1 LAATLT
7 ALCII
12 MLKQSPTFY
21 SPSPVTPWSF
31 VHLSSV
37 KSILFWC
44 GRVDIKIINR
54 HFDCVQTSC
63 FFPWSCRNSI
73 LKLEACLLFAPRK
86 YRSSH
91 SRNCIATFT
100 SPVKGIWIFLRASF
114 KCEISCPISIMF
126 GHWITNWVYDF
137 FFNVLDDL
145 FFSSLCMKKG
155 WFMS

>member
-54 HFDCVQTSC
+54 HFDCVQASC
-63 FFPWSCRNSI
+63 FSPWSCRNSI

-86 YRSSH
+86 YRVSH

-114 KCEISCPISIMF
+114 KCEISCPNLNYVRPLNYKLSLW
-126 GHWITNWVYDF
+126 HF
-137 FFNVLDDL
+137 F
-145 FFSSLCMKKG
+145 
-155 WFMS
+155 